1 MDTDDFD
8 RFGYYA
14 GIGAQS
20 PARSGCGELRE
31 ADEREECSQLPHSL
45 KSRGTELSESVGLS
59 AGNRGI

>member
-8 RFGYYA
+8 RFDYYA

-31 ADEREECSQLPHSL
+31 ADEREECSQLPAFF
-45 KSRGTELSESVGLS
+45 EI
-59 AGNRGI
+59 AGYGVV